1 MSVELGQPPLARPI
15 FVGGVSR
22 SGTTVVG
29 KHLLGKHP
37 DIVCTK
43 PAEMWFITEA
53 GGLCD
58 MAVGGG
64 RTKLAALRRGKLSA
78 MSAFDERMH
87 GFWYSRDWYRD
98 GKKKGLVQSVPVEQ
112 LDAALTA
119 FRAAYSGDS
128 VAAAR
133 QLAADLIDPYTR
145 SKGGSRWV
153 DTTPRNVRRADAL
166 LPVFSD
172 LSVIN
177 MIRDGRDVAAS
188 IVSRPWGTNEYR
200 DALKQWFEDMRDGS
214 AAIAALPQS
223 QVLTMQLEKLV
234 GPPREKCYG
243 QLLAFLEIADTPAM
257 RAFFDDEMSLAAAN
271 VGRWTSKLSA
281 SEQSWAS
288 GQYAEYL
295 TELER
300 LGVKTPVDVLA

>member
-1 MSVELGQPPLARPI
+1 MSPQLGLPPIPRPI

-37 DIVCTK
+37 EIVCTK
-43 PAEMWFITEA
+43 PAEMWFITES

-58 MAVGGG
+58 MAIGGG
-64 RTKLAALRRGKLSA
+64 RSRLAALRRGKLSA

-112 LDAALTA
+112 LDAALSA
-119 FRAAYSGDS
+119 FRAAYASDS
-128 VAAAR
+128 VLASR

-166 LPVFSD
+166 FPVFPD
-172 LSVIN
+172 LAIIN

-188 IVSRPWGTNEYR
+188 IVSRPWGTNDYR
-200 DALKQWFEDMRDGS
+200 EALKQWFEDMKTGHE
-214 AAIAALPQS
+214 AASKLPAA

-243 QLLAFLEIADTPAM
+243 QLLSFLEIDDAPAM
-257 RAFFDDEMSLAAAN
+257 RAFFDAEMSLSAAN
-271 VGRWTSKLSA
+271 VGRWTSKLSPA
-281 SEQSWAS
+281 EQSWAS
-288 GQYAEYL
+288 GQYAEYVA
-295 TELER
+295 ELQR
-300 LGVKTPVDVLA
+300 HGVKVPVEV

>member
-1 MSVELGQPPLARPI
+1 MSVEIGQTPLARPI

-37 DIVCTK
+37 EIVCTK
-43 PAEMWFITEA
+43 PAEMWFITES

-58 MAVGGG
+58 MAMGGH
-64 RTKLAALRRGKLSA
+64 RSRLAALRRGKLSA

-98 GKKKGLVQSVPVEQ
+98 GKKKGLIQSVPVAQ
-112 LDAALTA
+112 LDAALDE
-119 FRAAYSGDS
+119 FRSSYATDS

-145 SKGGSRWV
+145 SKGGTRWV

-166 LPVFSD
+166 IPVFSD

-177 MIRDGRDVAAS
+177 MIRDGRDVASS
-188 IVSRPWGTNEYR
+188 IVSRPWGTNSYR
-200 DALKQWFEDMRDGS
+200 EALKQWFEDMREG
-214 AAIAALPQS
+214 AAALAAVPAS
-223 QVLTMQLEKLV
+223 QQLTIQLEQLI
-234 GPPREKCYG
+234 GSEREEQYLR
-243 QLLAFLEIADTPAM
+243 LLAFLEIDDAPTM
-257 RAFFDDEMSLAAAN
+257 RAFFDTEMNAAN
-271 VGRWTSKLSA
+271 ASVGRWKNGLDDTEIA
-281 SEQSWAS
+281 WAER
-288 GQYAEYL
+288 QYAQYCEQL
-295 TELER
+295 HG
-300 LGVKTPVDVLA
+300 LGVQVPS

>member
-1 MSVELGQPPLARPI
+1 MSIALGLPPLPRPI

-58 MAVGGG
+58 MAVGGS
-64 RTKLAALRRGKLSA
+64 RTRLAALRRGKLSS
-78 MSAFDERMH
+78 MSAFDDRMH

-98 GKKKGLVQSVPVEQ
+98 GKKKGLVQSVPAEQ
-112 LDAALTA
+112 LDEALAA
-119 FRAAYSGDS
+119 FKAAYAADS
-128 VAAAR
+128 VVAAR

-166 LPVFSD
+166 YPVFGD

-188 IVSRPWGTNEYR
+188 IVSRPWGTNDYR
-200 DALKQWFEDMRDGS
+200 DALKQWFEDMRDGWS
-214 AAIAALPQS
+214 ALAALPS
-223 QVLTMQLEKLV
+223 EQVLTMQLEKLV

-243 QLLAFLEIADTPAM
+243 QLLAFLDISDAPAM
-257 RAFFDDEMSLAAAN
+257 REFFDAQMSLEAAN
-271 VGRWTSKLSA
+271 VGRWTVKLSPA
-281 SEQSWAS
+281 EQSWAS

-295 TELER
+295 AELER
-300 LGVKTPVDVLA
+300 LGVKTPIDVLT